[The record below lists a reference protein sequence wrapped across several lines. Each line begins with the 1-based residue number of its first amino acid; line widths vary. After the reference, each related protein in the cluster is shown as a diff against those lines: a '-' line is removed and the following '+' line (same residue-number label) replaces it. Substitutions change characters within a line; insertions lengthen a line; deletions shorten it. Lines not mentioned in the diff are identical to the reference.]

1 MFYSLS
7 GRLHR
12 CRRRRRL
19 RGDKLMSNECIMKV
33 VPEHHN
39 DRYQADEED
48 EPPDMGWG
56 ASRADG
62 PAEMKLRVQ
71 GNIMMIRMS
80 NKPD

>member
-12 CRRRRRL
+12 CRRLRRL
-19 RGDKLMSNECIMKV
+19 RGDKLMSDKCIMKV

-48 EPPDMGWG
+48 EPPDMGRG

-62 PAEMKLRVQ
+62 SSGMKLRVQ
-71 GNIMMIRMS
+71 GNMVEH
-80 NKPD
+80 